1 MFVYINNFSLSFSTS
16 IENHTEKADMQQQ
29 QQHSTLVCHCWA
41 GLVYFPVEYFVETSF
56 KFYSLKLFF

>member
-1 MFVYINNFSLSFSTS
+1 
-16 IENHTEKADMQQQ
+16 MQQQ